1 MIPRKAYKI
10 VTAALERQPA
20 VVLLGS
26 RQIGKTTLAEQIARD
41 QNAIYL
47 DLEEPEDR
55 NLLVNARQY
64 IESQMGKLMVL
75 DEIHRAPELFT
86 SLRGI
91 IDRGRREGLKN
102 GRFLLL
108 GSASLDLLKQ
118 SGETLAGRV
127 AYIEMSP
134 LTLQEVGNE
143 YLNTLWLRGG
153 FPDSYLSAS
162 DKDSLMNRRDLIV
175 SYLERD
181 VPMFGSRLP
190 SETLRRLWTMLA
202 HEQGSPL
209 NASKLGAGL
218 GIRGQAVN
226 AYVDLLVDLFLVRRL
241 MPYHANVGK
250 RLTKSPKL
258 YVRDSGLVHA
268 LLALQNIE
276 QVLSHPVCGMSWE
289 GFVIEN
295 LISAAPALTIPFFYR
310 TLAGAE
316 IDLILQLPDGQKW
329 AIEIKRS
336 TSPKLEKGFHFA
348 QQDIQPD
355 RSFVVYSGERRYSL
369 SEGIEAISL
378 WEMMEILSKNDA
390 A

>member
-1 MIPRKAYKI
+1 MIPRKAYEI
-10 VTAALERQPA
+10 VTAALARQPA

-26 RQIGKTTLAEQIARD
+26 RQIGKTTLAERIARD
-41 QNAIYL
+41 QNAVYL

-55 NLLVNARQY
+55 NLLVNAKHY
-64 IESQMGKLMVL
+64 IEAQAGKLIVM

-91 IDRGRREGLKN
+91 IDRGRREGLKT

-118 SGETLAGRV
+118 AGETLAGRV
-127 AYIEMSP
+127 AYIEMTP
-134 LTLQEVGNE
+134 LNLLEVGSE
-143 YLNTLWLRGG
+143 HLDTLWLRGG
-153 FPDSYLSAS
+153 FPDSYLSDS
-162 DKDSLMNRRDLIV
+162 DKNSLIIRRDLIM

-181 VPMFGSRLP
+181 VPMFGSRIP

-202 HEQGSPL
+202 HEQGATL

-218 GIRGQAVN
+218 GVRGQTISS
-226 AYVDLLVDLFLVRRL
+226 YVDLLVDLFLVRRL
-241 MPYHANVGK
+241 MPYHVNVGK
-250 RLTKSPKL
+250 RLTKSPKV

-268 LLALQNIE
+268 LLSLQSYE

-295 LISAAPALTIPFFYR
+295 LISAAPAFSTPFFYR

-316 IDLILQLPDGQKW
+316 IDLILELPGGQKW

-336 TSPKLEKGFHFA
+336 TSPKLEKGFYLAH
-348 QQDIQPD
+348 QDIQPD
-355 RSFVVYSGERRYSL
+355 RSFVVYPGERRYEV
-369 SEGIEAISL
+369 SEGIEVIGL
-378 WEMMEILSKNDA
+378 WELMAILAEENGG
-390 A
+390 